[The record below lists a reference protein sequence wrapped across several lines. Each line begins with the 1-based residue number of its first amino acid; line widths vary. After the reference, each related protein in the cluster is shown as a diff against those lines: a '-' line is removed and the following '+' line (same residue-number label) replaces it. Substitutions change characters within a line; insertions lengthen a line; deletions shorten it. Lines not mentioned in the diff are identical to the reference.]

1 MYLKEKGP
9 SRRSRAQGSVGKE
22 DSGEIRSQF
31 IEQEPGPR
39 GSPHEPQAPTGICV
53 APDAGLEVLAANTDC
68 RFSSVVPW
76 HDGHSGVEA
85 PRVSHSNR

>member
-1 MYLKEKGP
+1 MYLKEKATG
-9 SRRSRAQGSVGKE
+9 RRPQVPGSDGKV
-22 DSGEIRSQF
+22 DSGEIRNQF

-39 GSPHEPQAPTGICV
+39 GSPHDPHAPTGISV
-53 APDAGLEVLAANTDC
+53 APDAALEVLAANTDC

>member
-1 MYLKEKGP
+1 MYLNETGAG
-9 SRRSRAQGSVGKE
+9 RRPKAEGSDRKE
-22 DSGEIRSQF
+22 DSGEIRNQF
-31 IEQEPGPR
+31 IEQAPGPR

-53 APDAGLEVLAANTDC
+53 ASDAGLEVLAANTDC

-85 PRVSHSNR
+85 LRVSHSNR